1 MLTVETA
8 TPHLRLQPFVRSYVY
23 RSTDTS
29 GAEIVEPVVAR
40 LGTMLEFQ
48 FDRLYE
54 IPIYGTNQIMFSPRI
69 TVIGPVIGRRV
80 RLILRDHV
88 QALAVMFQ
96 PHGFC
101 GVFGVPTHLV
111 RNVGTEATGVL
122 GSEVSQLYEQ
132 LGNVESFVERVR
144 LLDDF
149 LVRRLARNRPLNAIH
164 RALDRMINLDL
175 SCKVSE
181 IAWDAGVTTRQLE
194 RKALEYMGVSP
205 KLMVRIARYQRAMQM
220 KVAGPKT
227 WIEIAHTVGYHDQM
241 HMIRD
246 FHEFA
251 GGPPT
256 SALQEITSD
265 HLINL

>member
-1 MLTVETA
+1 M
-8 TPHLRLQPFVRSYVY
+8 PFVRAYVH

-29 GAEIVEPVVAR
+29 GVEIVEPVVAR

-54 IPIYGTNQIMFSPRI
+54 IPIYGTNQVMFSPLI
-69 TVIGPVIGRRV
+69 TVIGPVTGRRV
-80 RLILRDHV
+80 RLVLRDHV
-88 QALAVMFQ
+88 QALAIMFQ
-96 PHGFC
+96 PHGFRA
-101 GVFGVPTHLV
+101 VFGMPTHLV
-111 RNVGTEATGVL
+111 TNVGTEATGVL
-122 GSEVSQLYEQ
+122 GSEISQLYEQ
-132 LGNVESFVERVR
+132 LGNVESFLERVR
-144 LLDDF
+144 LLDEF
-149 LVRRLARNRPLNAIH
+149 LLRQLDQSRPLDTIH
-164 RALDRMINLDL
+164 RALDRLINPDVP
-175 SCKVSE
+175 CKVSE
-181 IAWDAGVTTRQLE
+181 AALNAGATIRQLE

-227 WIEIAHTVGYHDQM
+227 WIEIAHALEYHDQM

-256 SALQEITSD
+256 SALQEIASD
-265 HLINL
+265 HLINF